1 MRQKLQTQLLAGST
15 EGLPDIV
22 LIQDDQA
29 KKYLLSFPGA
39 FEPLSDSIDMS
50 QFAAYKVAAATVD
63 GKSYSLPFDSGVT
76 GLFYRSDYFAEAGFT
91 DADMQNLTWDQ
102 LLDTGK
108 VVKEKTGHELF
119 GIDYN
124 EVGWIR

>member
-1 MRQKLQTQLLAGST
+1 VNIIIDDSDTQDNIRQKLQTQLLAGST

-50 QFAAYKVAAATVD
+50 QFPSTRA
-63 GKSYSLPFDSGVT
+63 LPASSIAPTISRKRGSPPRT
-76 GLFYRSDYFAEAGFT
+76 CRTSPGTS
-91 DADMQNLTWDQ
+91 
-102 LLDTGK
+102 
-108 VVKEKTGHELF
+108 
-119 GIDYN
+119 
-124 EVGWIR
+124 